1 MSVIT
6 ISRLISSGGKEIGRK
21 ISEKMSYHFVTK
33 NTIEEIF
40 RDHEL
45 IKFDK
50 IYETVPGFWSRFDG
64 DE

>member
-1 MSVIT
+1 MSVVT
-6 ISRLISSGGKEIGRK
+6 ISRLTGSGGKEIGRK

-40 RDHEL
+40 RDYGL

-50 IYETVPGFWSRFDG
+50 IYETVPGFWPRFDG
-64 DE
+64 NE